1 MKNENV
7 ARGLNI
13 ESKRIESSNI
23 ESKNIESIKLE
34 SSNTDSK
41 NTKSKIIESSD
52 IDSKN
57 TEMES
62 KLDSILDDLIS
73 KSVEIFNNNG
83 PINAG
88 KQIKANI
95 EKILEKL

>member
-23 ESKNIESIKLE
+23 DSKNIKSSNIDSTSIK
-34 SSNTDSK
+34 SSN
-41 NTKSKIIESSD
+41 